1 MLVFVLN
8 QAQKANTG
16 KIQTP
21 VYENVR
27 EFGEL
32 RKDYQERLNVACKAD
47 AGDGLAV
54 SRVLSEICHEIG
66 MIRVA
71 GASGIERTTFYR
83 LLSGKTDLRV
93 SNALK
98 VIRVLGCRLPLR

>member
-1 MLVFVLN
+1 MTRRSHSGLFLP
-8 QAQKANTG
+8 KD
-16 KIQTP
+16 
-21 VYENVR
+21 
-27 EFGEL
+27 L

>member
-1 MLVFVLN
+1 
-8 QAQKANTG
+8 
-16 KIQTP
+16 
-21 VYENVR
+21 
-27 EFGEL
+27 
-32 RKDYQERLNVACKAD
+32 
-47 AGDGLAV
+47 
-54 SRVLSEICHEIG
+54 

>member
-1 MLVFVLN
+1 MTRRSHSGLFLP
-8 QAQKANTG
+8 K
-16 KIQTP
+16 
-21 VYENVR
+21 
-27 EFGEL
+27 EL

-71 GASGIERTTFYR
+71 
-83 LLSGKTDLRV
+83 
-93 SNALK
+93 
-98 VIRVLGCRLPLR
+98 